1 MKATVIVALSIAI
14 SNDGVMEIIRGVD
27 DHDGA
32 KFIAG
37 IIKSA
42 LYIVALVFVCIG
54 M

>member
-14 SNDGVMEIIRGVD
+14 SNDGIMEIVRGID
-27 DHDGA
+27 NNDGS

-42 LYIVALVFVCIG
+42 LYIVALVFVCVG